1 MSVEL
6 AMNGAVS
13 SELNDPLRERWQA
26 LLEQPL
32 QRLPV
37 ERLAGCFGGVLP
49 YEQVKAL
56 LATPR
61 FHPRLWQLLGRHFQ
75 LTPLQSLAESADLPV
90 LLLDAAAFA
99 RLPRFCG
106 AVWHA
111 AALTREIRG
120 AAVQTL
126 KAQLGADVFEFALSR
141 RDQAGAADFL
151 LDGEQLIAAI
161 DRDGRACLATWYE
174 SRPQPLRNWLRLC
187 FDIPVADVDMP
198 PVAVKL
204 VPQVAAALPATGA
217 TAA

>member
-6 AMNGAVS
+6 ALNSAANT
-13 SELNDPLRERWQA
+13 ELNASLRERWQA

-32 QRLPV
+32 HRLPV
-37 ERLAGCFGGVLP
+37 ERLAECFGGVLP
-49 YEQVKAL
+49 DEQVTAL

-61 FHPRLWQLLGRHFQ
+61 FHPRLWQLLDRHFQ
-75 LTPLQSLAESADLPV
+75 LAPLQSLADSADLPV
-90 LLLDAAAFA
+90 LLLDTAAFA

-111 AALTREIRG
+111 AALAREIRG
-120 AAVQTL
+120 AAVQML
-126 KAQLGADVFEFALSR
+126 KAQLGSDVFEFALSR

-161 DRDGRACLATWYE
+161 DRDGRACLAAWYE
-174 SRPQPLRNWLRLC
+174 SRPQPLQNWLRLR

-198 PVAVKL
+198 PMAVKL
-204 VPQVAAALPATGA
+204 VPEVAAALPATMEM
-217 TAA
+217 AA